1 MYDNRQLLLRNSF
14 IHTHTQQK
22 NFSLILSTSKS
33 SYQKEIPEKKSFL
46 SSVKEK
52 NLFSRF
58 WKLVL
63 MDVKNLHGEPIK
75 CVKHATR
82 E

>member
-33 SYQKEIPEKKSFL
+33 SYQKEIPEKNPSYQAWKRKT
-46 SSVKEK
+46 SSHEFE
-52 NLFSRF
+52 NLY
-58 WKLVL
+58 
-63 MDVKNLHGEPIK
+63 
-75 CVKHATR
+75 
-82 E
+82 